1 MEKFSTGSRRDSRTG
16 KGRFDLIPWDVITLL
31 SKRFESG
38 ANSYGDRN
46 WEKGQPL
53 GRYLDSG
60 LRHLFQFLEG
70 RTDEDHHI
78 AAIWNLIAMV
88 WTIERIKDKS
98 LPESLDDLRL
108 IQKQNRSAKQSKTKP
123 L

>member
-1 MEKFSTGSRRDSRTG
+1 MEKFTTGSQRDTREG
-16 KGRFDLIPWDVITLL
+16 KGRYDLIPWEVISLL

-38 ANSYGDRN
+38 AQLYGDRN

-53 GRYLDSG
+53 GRYLDSH

-78 AAIWNLIAMV
+78 AALWNLIAFIS
-88 WTIERIKDKS
+88 TLEKIKDKS
-98 LPESLDDLRL
+98 LPLTLDDICLL
-108 IQKQNRSAKQSKTKP
+108 QKQKQKSSEP